1 MVKNKWGLEV
11 KPHTICAIDASTN
24 SLAFSL
30 FAGEVL
36 GVVGKINFEGSN
48 TYEKVMDAGKKVK
61 AFFDY
66 YGGFEAI
73 IIEHTVFMNSPK
85 TAADLALVQGA
96 ILGAA
101 GQSGTKVIGTVSP
114 ITWQNYI
121 GNKKISKDEQLFIR
135 SQNPGKS
142 VSWYKTY
149 ERNLRKERTIRF
161 INTIYDRSITDNDV
175 ADACGIGHWAI
186 KNWGKAIGVDKYY
199 HGCKTKYK

>member
-1 MVKNKWGLEV
+1 MVKNKWGLEI
-11 KPHTICAIDASTN
+11 KPHKICAIDASTN

-30 FAGEVL
+30 FAGEDL
-36 GVVGKINFEGSN
+36 ESVGKISFEGNN

-61 AFFDY
+61 GFFDI

-135 SQNPGKS
+135 SQHPGKS

-161 INTIYDRSITDNDV
+161 INTIYDRTITDNDV

-186 KNWGKAIGVDKYY
+186 KNWGKAIGVDK
-199 HGCKTKYK
+199 

>member
-1 MVKNKWGLEV
+1 MVKNKWGLEI

-24 SLAFSL
+24 SLAFAL
-30 FAGEVL
+30 FAGEDL
-36 GVVGKINFEGSN
+36 GIVGKINFEGN
-48 TYEKVMDAGKKVK
+48 DTYEKVMDAGKKVK

-101 GQSGTKVIGTVSP
+101 GQSGTRIIGKVSP

-142 VSWYKTY
+142 VSWYKSY
-149 ERNLRKERTIRF
+149 ERNLRKERTIKF
-161 INTIYDRSITDNDV
+161 INTIYDRTINDNDV
-175 ADACGIGHWAI
+175 ADACGIGYWAI
-186 KNWGKAIGVDKYY
+186 KNWHKAMGVDK
-199 HGCKTKYK
+199 

>member
-1 MVKNKWGLEV
+1 MNKSKWGV
-11 KPHTICAIDASTN
+11 PIMPKRICAIDASTN
-24 SLAFSL
+24 SLAFSV
-30 FAGEVL
+30 FDTFTKSIVT
-36 GVVGKINFEGSN
+36 VGKINFEGRD

-101 GQSGTKVIGTVSP
+101 GQSGTKIIGKVSP

-121 GNKKISKDEQLFIR
+121 GNKKISKEEKLIIKA
-135 SQNPGKS
+135 QNPGKS
-142 VSWYKTY
+142 DSWLKTY

-161 INTIYDRSITDNDV
+161 INTVYDKTITDNDV

-186 KNWGKAIGVDKYY
+186 KNWDKAIGVDK
-199 HGCKTKYK
+199 

>member
-1 MVKNKWGLEV
+1 MVKNKWGIEL
-11 KPHTICAIDASTN
+11 KPKTICSIDASTN
-24 SLAFSL
+24 SLAFAL
-30 FAGEVL
+30 FDTKDEELSA
-36 GVVGKINFEGSN
+36 VGKINFQGNN
-48 TYEKVMDAGKKVK
+48 TYEKVMDAGQKVK

-73 IIEHTVFMNSPK
+73 VIEHTVFMNSPK

-101 GQSGTKVIGTVSP
+101 GQSGTKQIGRVSP

-142 VSWYKTY
+142 VSWYKSY
-149 ERNLRKERTIRF
+149 ERNLRKERTIKF

-186 KNWGKAIGVDKYY
+186 KNWERAI
-199 HGCKTKYK
+199 

>member
-1 MVKNKWGLEV
+1 MAKNKWGLELAP
-11 KPHTICAIDASTN
+11 KTICSIDASTN
-24 SLAFSL
+24 SLAFAL
-30 FAGEVL
+30 FSGENL
-36 GVVGKINFEGSN
+36 GVVGKIYFEGN
-48 TYEKVMDAGKKVK
+48 DIYEKVMDAGQKVK

-73 IIEHTVFMNSPK
+73 VIEHTVFMNSPK

-96 ILGAA
+96 ILGSA
-101 GQSGTKVIGTVSP
+101 GQSGTKVIGKVSP

-142 VSWYKTY
+142 VSWYKAY
-149 ERNLRKERTIRF
+149 ERMLRKERTIKF
-161 INTIYDRSITDNDV
+161 INTIYDRTITDNDV

-186 KNWGKAIGVDKYY
+186 KNWDKAI
-199 HGCKTKYK
+199 